1 MGVSLLF
8 RCQAVHV
15 ELVTFDALFLR
26 KLGVALVTI
35 KVFPFTA
42 LVLVVTFV
50 RGLAFVAFAA
60 VTIINSGLT

>member
-8 RCQAVHV
+8 RCQSVHV

-26 KLGVALVTI
+26 KLGVAMLAV
-35 KVFPFTA
+35 KVFAFAA

-50 RGLAFVAFAA
+50 RKLAFVAFAA
-60 VTIINSGLT
+60 ITIINSGLI